1 MKRDFIHPPIEQLRR
16 QKAVRSALSAVLLN
30 HKTPSDKTT
39 ALLTTWAD
47 GDLSLDDVLRTTKA
61 LYTETTPS

>member
-1 MKRDFIHPPIEQLRR
+1 MTRVFIHPTIKQLTR
-16 QKAVRSALSAVLLN
+16 QKAVRSALSAVTLN
-30 HKTPSDKTT
+30 HKTPSEKTT

-47 GDLSLDDVLRTTKA
+47 GDLSPDDVLFQTKA